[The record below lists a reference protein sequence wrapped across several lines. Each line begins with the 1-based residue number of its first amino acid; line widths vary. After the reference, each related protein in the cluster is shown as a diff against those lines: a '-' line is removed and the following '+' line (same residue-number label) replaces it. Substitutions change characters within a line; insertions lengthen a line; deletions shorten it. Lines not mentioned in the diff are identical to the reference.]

1 MQKIAFDQ
9 NSVLIYTS
17 TIFNVAFAEMFGNY
31 YLIILQEQN
40 IISANITTQI
50 IPSHRCVSIHELFNK
65 TFANQHILKLIK
77 YYHVP
82 CQKQLDLVC
91 FYDDR
96 YFCLCDLDR
105 RTNCFEFN
113 HNMTYDCYGYN
124 MCENGG
130 HCFQNDPQCPTSST
144 CVCPECYYGSR
155 CQFSAKGSTLS
166 LDAILGYGIHLDTPI
181 NRQPLVV
188 KVAIT
193 LTTIIF
199 AFGLVNSL
207 FLFAT
212 FFTKKTC
219 DVGCGFYLRTSSIV
233 SMITISVLIIKFWL
247 LLASQMNSFKNRFT
261 YAHCVCTDFFL
272 RLLLSSGDWL
282 SACVA
287 IERAVNVSS
296 GVNFN
301 KAKSKQIAKWMICLV
316 FIITSCTHIHDPIHR
331 YLIDDEAE
339 HRTWCVVKYSPS
351 LQTFDWVVNILHF
364 SFPFAI
370 NCISA
375 LIIITATARMRSNI
389 RKKQSYKEHLRIQFR
404 EHKHLLISPCILVLL
419 ALPRLIISFL
429 SGCMKSARNPWLYL
443 IGYFISFVPTIM
455 TFIVFVLPSEM
466 YRKEF
471 RDSMKR
477 FYLSNACCILLLD
490 D

>member
-1 MQKIAFDQ
+1 
-9 NSVLIYTS
+9 
-17 TIFNVAFAEMFGNY
+17 
-31 YLIILQEQN
+31 
-40 IISANITTQI
+40 
-50 IPSHRCVSIHELFNK
+50 
-65 TFANQHILKLIK
+65 
-77 YYHVP
+77 
-82 CQKQLDLVC
+82 
-91 FYDDR
+91 
-96 YFCLCDLDR
+96 
-105 RTNCFEFN
+105 
-113 HNMTYDCYGYN
+113 
-124 MCENGG
+124 
-130 HCFQNDPQCPTSST
+130 
-144 CVCPECYYGSR
+144 
-155 CQFSAKGSTLS
+155 
-166 LDAILGYGIHLDTPI
+166 
-181 NRQPLVV
+181 
-188 KVAIT
+188 
-193 LTTIIF
+193 
-199 AFGLVNSL
+199 
-207 FLFAT
+207 
-212 FFTKKTC
+212 
-219 DVGCGFYLRTSSIV
+219 
-233 SMITISVLIIKFWL
+233 
-247 LLASQMNSFKNRFT
+247 
-261 YAHCVCTDFFL
+261 
-272 RLLLSSGDWL
+272 
-282 SACVA
+282 
-287 IERAVNVSS
+287 
-296 GVNFN
+296 
-301 KAKSKQIAKWMICLV
+301 MICLV
-316 FIITSCTHIHDPIHR
+316 FIITSCTHIHR

-375 LIIITATARMRSNI
+375 LVIITATARMRSNV